1 MPGLLFKEASS
12 VASIVPKK
20 FPKHQ
25 SSIELKFQ
33 KRNRAINTKISAGP
47 GLVTPTQVLN
57 SVIRL
62 GLASPRDRDLG
73 GARQDGIHCITAH
86 PLLKRVPGGAR
97 PDITAHLSV

>member
-33 KRNRAINTKISAGP
+33 KRNRAIETQKSLQGRV
-47 GLVTPTQVLN
+47 VTPTQVLN
-57 SVIRL
+57 SLIRL
-62 GLASPRDRDLG
+62 GLRLRQETATSVGRDKTASIASLPIHSSRECLVARD
-73 GARQDGIHCITAH
+73 QT
-86 PLLKRVPGGAR
+86 LLH
-97 PDITAHLSV
+97 T